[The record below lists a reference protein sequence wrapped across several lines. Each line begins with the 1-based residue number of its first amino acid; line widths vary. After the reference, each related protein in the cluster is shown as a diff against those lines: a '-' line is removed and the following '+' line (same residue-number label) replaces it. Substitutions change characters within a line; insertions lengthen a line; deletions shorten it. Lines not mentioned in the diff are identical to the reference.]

1 MCTASSPVMWT
12 IGNNAKQQPVTLHL
26 GGHNDPATI
35 GILGLSHLTA
45 PVVASLLQA
54 IPTGVTVAYFRQ
66 AEDTTEQAYRWA
78 ALEQLLVQ
86 PSPLVVV
93 ADFDVRE
100 VSLAIAFDATLQVTS
115 EKINVQVNYHT
126 PLRGPLSATIY

>member
-54 IPTGVTVAYFRQ
+54 IPTGGYGCLFSASRRHNRASISLGCTR
-66 AEDTTEQAYRWA
+66 TTPCA
-78 ALEQLLVQ
+78 AFTTRSGCRL
-86 PSPLVVV
+86 
-93 ADFDVRE
+93 
-100 VSLAIAFDATLQVTS
+100 
-115 EKINVQVNYHT
+115 
-126 PLRGPLSATIY
+126 